1 MRPVLYP
8 VAEELIRNKKQLK
21 LKEGVQEQRNTGDPA
36 RRRGQKRKDTFEEKR
51 AKADAR
57 KRRKESEAGPSSRA
71 NTVYCPNHE
80 FSIKELLERAFPNSH
95 QRYTPSLT
103 LKLFLRH
110 KQEDPN
116 RLERYQN
123 IIVRQSTFLRAV
135 IYQAQIFV
143 NYYLL
148 VHSNSVEHISKY
160 IFNQLFCN
168 INIHQLQ
175 DYYPSLL
182 YLEAISNRLQD
193 LENVNMLVQ
202 KGELVGYDQIVS
214 SACESLVTAYS
225 NFYVKN
231 YKTYVGKSDILSDL
245 PEDFLTKNELDNAP
259 DLQLFLNTEI
269 QPIKNR
275 IPYLPCLR
283 EAVTTNPLSV
293 LNVVKNILQ
302 YYEQIQETLSE
313 EQRARLFSL
322 FPNPSSKLRFTKIDR
337 ENIDVLFHEAKI
349 PKENNESQFSLAARR
364 FFDLFDFTKLK
375 IHSLLE
381 LQQFPRQK
389 GKMFLNSLY
398 TDGYNCRVNFARNI
412 PQVPNEDKIVLE
424 LSDFNQGEIDEHF
437 NPCFLDPNRNS
448 PYVAYYGENQVRKLS
463 SKEYYS
469 MSGSPNRSEKKD
481 QLKTIQGL
489 KKLETRIPIP
499 KTSSVNNYEI
509 HVNYVMTHLPNFF
522 GFYSFRTASIRWRNY
537 LGRQCALDE
546 AVNILLSG
554 GKKHNPA
561 KRKRTKSN
569 WRKRKKMFN
578 RRNPGIPHLPV
589 DIT

>member
-8 VAEELIRNKKQLK
+8 AAEELIRNKKQLK

-71 NTVYCPNHE
+71 NTVCTFCGQSGNTRATSRDCTNHE
-80 FSIKELLERAFPNSH
+80 FSIKELLERAFPNYH
-95 QRYTPSLT
+95 QRYTTSLT
-103 LKLFLRH
+103 LKSFLRH

-135 IYQAQIFV
+135 IYRAQMFV

-148 VHSNSVEHISKY
+148 VHSNSVEHIFKY

-193 LENVNMLVQ
+193 LENVNMLLQ
-202 KGELVGYDQIVS
+202 KGDLVGYDQIVS

-225 NFYVKN
+225 NFYVEN
-231 YKTYVGKSDILSDL
+231 YETYVGKSDILSNL
-245 PEDFLTKNELDNAP
+245 PEDFLTQKELDNAP
-259 DLQLFLNTEI
+259 GLQQFLNTEI

-275 IPYLPCLR
+275 IPYLPCSR
-283 EAVTTNPLSV
+283 EAVTTNPLSA
-293 LNVVKNILQ
+293 LNVMKHILQ
-302 YYEQIQETLSE
+302 YYEQLQKTLSE
-313 EQRARLFSL
+313 EQRTRLFSL
-322 FPNPSSKLRFTKIDR
+322 FPNPSSKWRFIKIDR
-337 ENIDVLFHEAKI
+337 ENVDVLFHEAKI

-364 FFDLFDFTKLK
+364 FFDLFDFTKSK
-375 IHSLLE
+375 IH
-381 LQQFPRQK
+381 
-389 GKMFLNSLY
+389 SLY
-398 TDGYNCRVNFARNI
+398 TDGYTCRVNFARNI

-448 PYVAYYGENQVRKLS
+448 PYVAYYG
-463 SKEYYS
+463 
-469 MSGSPNRSEKKD
+469 SPNRSEKED

-489 KKLETRIPIP
+489 KDLETRIPIP
-499 KTSSVNNYEI
+499 KTSSVDNYEI
-509 HVNYVMTHLPNFF
+509 HWWQKVQ
-522 GFYSFRTASIRWRNY
+522 SS
-537 LGRQCALDE
+537 
-546 AVNILLSG
+546 
-554 GKKHNPA
+554 KKEKNKVQLA
-561 KRKRTKSN
+561 KKKENAQQAKS
-569 WRKRKKMFN
+569 KDS
-578 RRNPGIPHLPV
+578 PPPS
-589 DIT
+589 